1 MPPYGGRQ
9 GGRGGPRGGGRDMRY
24 GRDARPQRERPS
36 VKIDPAMVEQARGLV
51 EYVARSLV
59 DQPDQVTVRQ
69 VSIGAS
75 GAVLE
80 LSVAPDDMGRIIGKQ
95 GRVANAIRTV
105 IRSVTRPG
113 VRINLE
119 IV

>member
-1 MPPYGGRQ
+1 MPPYTGRSS
-9 GGRGGPRGGGRDMRY
+9 GRGGQRGGRDTRY
-24 GRDARPQRERPS
+24 GRDARPQRDNRS
-36 VKIDPAMVEQARGLV
+36 VKVDPETVERARSLV
-51 EYVARSLV
+51 EYVARNLV
-59 DQPDQVTVRQ
+59 DQPEQVNVRQ
-69 VSIGAS
+69 VSMGSS